1 MIDAFVQEA
10 ALLAE
15 GNITQACEQRWLFF
29 LDNSQLVMQ
38 LEELASGKA
47 LLYASLVYASLAR
60 DGNGALLSAF
70 MSTLFIEDIHTT
82 KTADEMLCIAPGSV
96 SLTYFTTL
104 SAASPSLISGNAL
117 GSRFLLF
124 LAEVGDAAGP
134 LIPSTLMAET
144 TRHPEVLSKLRL
156 NFLINEG
163 E

>member
-1 MIDAFVQEA
+1 
-10 ALLAE
+10 
-15 GNITQACEQRWLFF
+15 
-29 LDNSQLVMQ
+29 MQ

-47 LLYASLVYASLAR
+47 LLYASLAR

-134 LIPSTLMAET
+134 LIPSTLMAG
-144 TRHPEVLSKLRL
+144 HPEVLSKLRL

>member
-1 MIDAFVQEA
+1 MINAFVQEA

-47 LLYASLVYASLAR
+47 LLYASLAR

-144 TRHPEVLSKLRL
+144 TRHTEVLSKLRL

>member
-1 MIDAFVQEA
+1 
-10 ALLAE
+10 
-15 GNITQACEQRWLFF
+15 
-29 LDNSQLVMQ
+29 
-38 LEELASGKA
+38 
-47 LLYASLVYASLAR
+47 
-60 DGNGALLSAF
+60 
-70 MSTLFIEDIHTT
+70 MSTLFIQDIHTT
-82 KTADEMLCIAPGSV
+82 KTADEMLCISPGSV
-96 SLTYFTTL
+96 SLTYFKTL

-144 TRHPEVLSKLRL
+144 TRNPEALSKLRL

>member
-29 LDNSQLVMQ
+29 PDNSQLVMQ

-47 LLYASLVYASLAR
+47 LLYASL
-60 DGNGALLSAF
+60 
-70 MSTLFIEDIHTT
+70 
-82 KTADEMLCIAPGSV
+82 APGSV

-124 LAEVGDAAGP
+124 LAEVADAAGP